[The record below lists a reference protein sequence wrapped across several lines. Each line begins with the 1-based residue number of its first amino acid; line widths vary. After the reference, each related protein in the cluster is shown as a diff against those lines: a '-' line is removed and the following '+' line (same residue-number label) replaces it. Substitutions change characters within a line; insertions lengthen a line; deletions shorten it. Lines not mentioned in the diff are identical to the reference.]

1 MLLQSLREQV
11 YETAKQMVVDNLAYG
26 AQGNV
31 SAVDRESGLVA
42 ITPTA
47 IPYAKM
53 KVEDIV
59 VIDLEGNLVDT
70 RWRPTSE
77 TPMHLIF
84 YQKRADVGAVV
95 HTHAPYATLF
105 GVIHEPI
112 PVLLTEAA
120 TCLGAP
126 VPVAPYCR
134 PGTPELAQTVLE
146 KMGAGVAVLLA
157 QHGLLSVGT
166 DLGQAYDTAMAAE
179 TSARLM
185 IMIRSMNAKANPL
198 PDGEVEFMRD
208 LYLTKYKP
216 APARVDK

>member
-11 YETAKQMVVDNLAYG
+11 YETAKHMVVDNLAYG
-26 AQGNV
+26 AQGNISV
-31 SAVDRESGLVA
+31 LDRESGLVA

-47 IPYAKM
+47 IPYTKM
-53 KVEDIV
+53 VVDDIV
-59 VIDLEGNLVDT
+59 VIDLQGNLVET
-70 RWRPTSE
+70 RWHPTSE

-84 YQKRADVGAVV
+84 YQKRPDVGAVV

-134 PGTPELAQTVLE
+134 PGTPLLAETVL
-146 KMGAGVAVLLA
+146 KTMGNGVAVLLA
-157 QHGLLSVGT
+157 QHGLLSVGA

-179 TSARLM
+179 TSARLA
-185 IMIRSMNAKANPL
+185 IMLRSMNAAPHAL
-198 PDGEVEFMRD
+198 PDGEVEFMRN

-216 APARVDK
+216 APVRVGK